1 MQQVWGVVVVV
12 VVVPHT
18 GKIHHQQQQQQT
30 DKQGVFIIE
39 TKFKAKPSRSVH

>member
-1 MQQVWGVVVVV
+1 MQQVWGGVVV

-18 GKIHHQQQQQQT
+18 GKIHHQQQQQQQT